1 MSLLNASF
9 VRRGALGVAAAG
21 ILTLA
26 ACGTTTTTT
35 SSSTSATSSTAAAS
49 ASSTAGSSTGS
60 SSAGSSTGA
69 SSGSAA
75 DTTHN
80 DADVMFVQMMIPHHR
95 GAIEMAQLAPTR
107 ASSQQVKD
115 LAAKI
120 EAAQAPEIEQMT
132 AWLQAWGVSE
142 SAPASDGMGGM
153 DHGGADMSSE
163 STAESSDDGMDGMD
177 HGGMSMDKDGG
188 MSASSS
194 AMAMPGEMTAEQMQ
208 SLEAASGAEFDRL
221 FLELMI
227 VHHTGAV
234 DMADTEIAQGSNPD
248 AVKLAESIK
257 ASQTEEIAQMQLLLQ
272 SL

>member
-1 MSLLNASF
+1 MSFWNATV

-21 ILTLA
+21 VLTLA
-26 ACGTTTTTT
+26 ACGTNTTATSGST
-35 SSSTSATSSTAAAS
+35 SSGSSAAAS
-49 ASSTAGSSTGS
+49 SAPSSADVSLSTGS
-60 SSAGSSTGA
+60 TTAGSTGA
-69 SSGSAA
+69 SAGAA
-75 DTTHN
+75 DTAHN
-80 DADVMFVQMMIPHHR
+80 DADVTFVQMMIPHHR
-95 GAIEMAQLAPTR
+95 GAIEMAQLAPSR
-107 ASSQQVKD
+107 AQSQQVKD

-132 AWLQAWGVSE
+132 AWLQAWGVKTE
-142 SAPASDGMGGM
+142 SAAASSSADDGMG
-153 DHGGADMSSE
+153 
-163 STAESSDDGMDGMD
+163 GMD

-208 SLEAASGAEFDRL
+208 SLEAASGADFDRL

-227 VHHTGAV
+227 MHHQGAV
-234 DMADTEIAQGSNPD
+234 EMADTEIAQGSNAD

-257 ASQTEEIAQMQLLLQ
+257 ASQSEEIAQMQQMLQ